1 MELWD
6 LVKDAAGVSIHRML
20 RSRGLDALLAE
31 DLLQEFF
38 IYLKAHDLR
47 LLRGFQGT
55 CEPQFRA
62 FLRIA
67 ASRFALRTLRV
78 WQRNQRR
85 EIAAWTAAPPLR
97 AGPTE
102 EQIRQA
108 VGELES
114 VITSEDREKLRMISE
129 CPDLLPEE
137 VEAEKHR
144 PAAAPRTL
152 RHWRGELLQRY
163 AGRLV

>member
-1 MELWD
+1 PLRRPRAGSNHSQLVSHGALSCPVVNRRILRKIGPRRNAGMDVHSLINSSVRGAEGAWVELWD
-6 LVKDAAGVSIHRML
+6 LVKDAAGVSIHRLL

-85 EIAAWTAAPPLR
+85 AIAAWTAAPPLT
-97 AGPTE
+97 AGPT
-102 EQIRQA
+102 
-108 VGELES
+108 
-114 VITSEDREKLRMISE
+114 
-129 CPDLLPEE
+129 
-137 VEAEKHR
+137 
-144 PAAAPRTL
+144 
-152 RHWRGELLQRY
+152 
-163 AGRLV
+163 